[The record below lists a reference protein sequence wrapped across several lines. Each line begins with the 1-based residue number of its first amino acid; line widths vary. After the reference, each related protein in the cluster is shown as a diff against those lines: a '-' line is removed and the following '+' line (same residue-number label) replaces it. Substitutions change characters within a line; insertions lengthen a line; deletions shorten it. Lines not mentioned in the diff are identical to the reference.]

1 MFNECEG
8 IKTLIDLVSK
18 DYQNYILNDLIQTPH
33 IKKTI
38 IIKALLN
45 EVYSNNFERKNIAL
59 IAINKMHELG
69 NDSET
74 LEKIDSFFLVNQK

>member
-1 MFNECEG
+1 MFNEYEG
-8 IKTLIDLVSK
+8 IKTLIELTSK
-18 DYQNYILNDLIQTPH
+18 DYQNYILNALIQTPH

-45 EVYSNNFERKNIAL
+45 EEYTNNFERKNIAL
-59 IAINKMHELG
+59 SAINKMHELG
-69 NDSET
+69 NDSDT

>member
-1 MFNECEG
+1 MFNEYEG
-8 IKTLIDLVSK
+8 IKTLIELVSK
-18 DYQNYILNDLIQTPH
+18 DYQDYILNALIQTPH

-59 IAINKMHELG
+59 SAINKMHELV
-69 NDSET
+69 NDSDT
-74 LEKIDSFFLVNQK
+74 LEKLILFLMTQK

>member
-1 MFNECEG
+1 MS
-8 IKTLIDLVSK
+8 LPLK
-18 DYQNYILNDLIQTPH
+18 DYQNYIFNALIQKLH

-59 IAINKMHELG
+59 NPINKMHELV
-69 NDSET
+69 NDT
-74 LEKIDSFFLVNQK
+74 DSFFLVNQK